1 MAWLWPS
8 LQRFKE
14 VVVPHFVEAPGHFD
28 CYSRF
33 SAAQLERQIAEEAV
47 HLGEALEVL
56 GRMGLSVHASRP
68 GWLSEDQD
76 SEAKMQLCIAGHAG
90 ESLLLLDRRLA
101 LTEGGSEFIGETY
114 LLGEWDRY
122 GKEGRL
128 VIEIPRFVKAG
139 QSLLQEV
146 DRLATSDAEFLV
158 RELDLPDG
166 PMADFLVARD
176 LFSIG
181 QEEYALLACARGLER
196 TLARIVPRPTR
207 RANGREGDKG
217 ASRDPEEST
226 LHQLVEQL
234 DGLVWK
240 TSGRPVL
247 DKQTR
252 ALLVWVTRIRNACA
266 HGRESAEQTAE
277 SAPEKAI
284 LIGTVA
290 RNLWR
295 QASNDKAVRR
305 RTAVRRK
312 PGPGISK

>member
-8 LQRFKE
+8 LQRFRD
-14 VVVPHFVEAPGHFD
+14 VVVPHFVEAAGPFRW
-28 CYSRF
+28 CAQLT
-33 SAAQLERQIAEEAV
+33 AAQLERQIAEETA
-47 HLGEALEVL
+47 HLEEALEVL
-56 GRMGLSVHASRP
+56 GKMGLSVHALRP
-68 GWLSEDQD
+68 GWLSEDQA

-101 LTEGGSEFIGETY
+101 LTEGGSGFVGETY

-158 RELDLPDG
+158 RDLDLPDG

-196 TLARIVPRPTR
+196 TLVQIVPRSTR
-207 RANGREGDKG
+207 RVHGYAGAKG
-217 ASRDPEEST
+217 VPRDPEEST

-234 DGLVWK
+234 DELVWK

-284 LIGTVA
+284 LIATVA

-295 QASNDKAVRR
+295 QASSDKAVRR
-305 RTAVRRK
+305 RKPVRKK
-312 PGPGISK
+312 PGPGVSK